1 MKNNKSKLKFCLWSL
16 VIIIAVI
23 GAIAYLKSSGI
34 LNYFTSV
41 EVFKNYIKG
50 FGEKS
55 YIVFFIIQFSAS
67 ILAPIPNNV
76 TAAAGA
82 AILGMWQAFFISTL
96 ATLAGSS
103 AAFMLAKKFGKP
115 ITDKL
120 VSSKVSDKYGSLIE
134 KRGTGLL
141 TLMFLMPFFPDD
153 ALCLLA
159 GLSKISFRKFFIIML
174 LTRPWGIWG
183 SALVGAGTISL
194 TWWGWALI
202 IAGSFMVMKY
212 SSKIEETLVSAFK
225 FNAA

>member
-1 MKNNKSKLKFCLWSL
+1 MKFCLWSL
-16 VIIIAVI
+16 IITAVI
-23 GAIAYLKSSGI
+23 GAIVYLSSRDV
-34 LNYFTSV
+34 LNYFTSA
-41 EVFKNYIKG
+41 EAFKNYIKG
-50 FGEKS
+50 FGKKS

-82 AILGMWQAFFISTL
+82 AILGMWQAFSISLL
-96 ATLAGSS
+96 ATMTGSS

-134 KRGTGLL
+134 KKGTGLL
-141 TLMFLMPFFPDD
+141 IVMFFLPFFPDD

-159 GLSKISFRKFFIIML
+159 GLSKISFRKFFVIMI

-194 TWWGWALI
+194 TWWGWVLI
-202 IAGSFMVMKY
+202 ITGSFVIMKY
-212 SSKIEETLVSAFK
+212 SSKIEETIVNTFK
-225 FNAA
+225 FRAA